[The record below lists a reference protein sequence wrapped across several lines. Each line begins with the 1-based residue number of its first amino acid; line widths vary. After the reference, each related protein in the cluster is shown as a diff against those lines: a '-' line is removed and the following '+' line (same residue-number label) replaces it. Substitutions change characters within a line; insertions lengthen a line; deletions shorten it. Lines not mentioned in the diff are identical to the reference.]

1 MTTDMHIESNAESG
15 RWADIGL
22 DTTAVELLPASAHWS
37 ECFAEEAS
45 RVTSACGDLLVAI
58 EHVGGTAIAGLP
70 CRPII
75 DILVGVDH
83 LRDASGCIDPL
94 KESGFRCHGENGVA
108 GRRYFTRSIDR
119 QCIVQLHMVQFDGE
133 FWQNAI
139 RFRDL
144 LHDDSN
150 LAGEYAKA
158 KVEMQSQYSADPAA
172 YDAARLAF
180 EQEALI

>member
-1 MTTDMHIESNAESG
+1 MTTDTHIESNAESG
-15 RWADIGL
+15 CWADIGL
-22 DTTAVELLPASAHWS
+22 DTTSVEFRPWS
-37 ECFAEEAS
+37 SQWMECFTEEAA
-45 RVTSACGDLLVAI
+45 RVMSACDGLVVAI
-58 EHVGGTAIAGLP
+58 EHIGSTAIADLP

-75 DILVGVDH
+75 DLLVGVDH

-119 QCIVQLHMVQFDGE
+119 QCVVQLHMVQFGGD
-133 FWQNAI
+133 FWEDAI

-144 LHDDSN
+144 LREDST
-150 LAGEYAKA
+150 LSVEYAKA
-158 KVEMQSQYSADPAA
+158 KVEMQSQYPSDAAA

-180 EQEALI
+180 EREALA